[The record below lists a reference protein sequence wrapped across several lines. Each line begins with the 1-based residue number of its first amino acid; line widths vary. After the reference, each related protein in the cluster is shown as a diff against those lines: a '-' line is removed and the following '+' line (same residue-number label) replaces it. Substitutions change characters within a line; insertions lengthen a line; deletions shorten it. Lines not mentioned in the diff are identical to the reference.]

1 MSARKFPDVLQFVQ
15 VKKTQILHFCALKTF
30 PLIPPCD
37 LGANSRPRSLSRD
50 LRAAKGLKKIYLFTH
65 LKPIFIRPGHRP
77 HYLQKTQLDVK
88 NPSSH

>member
-1 MSARKFPDVLQFVQ
+1 MFARKFPDVLQFVQ

-50 LRAAKGLKKIYLFTH
+50 LRAAKGLKKYDFYSSQAYFYTPRAQASLPT
-65 LKPIFIRPGHRP
+65 K
-77 HYLQKTQLDVK
+77 KTT
-88 NPSSH
+88 